1 MKVILLKDVKKIG
14 KKDEI
19 VDVADGYAR
28 NYLIPNGL
36 AVLAS
41 SKGREILK
49 QEKTDRKI
57 EHENKREEAK
67 KVAQKLEKIVLE
79 FDVKAGEGG
88 RVFRSVSIKQIE
100 ENHKKQHKI
109 TVDKRKFKPSA
120 PVNTLGFNKIE
131 VTIYDD
137 VTGTITVKLNQIT

>member
-41 SKGREILK
+41 EKGREILASEK
-49 QEKTDRKI
+49 QERKDA
-57 EHENKREEAK
+57 HEKNRKDAK
-67 KVAQKLEKIVLE
+67 KLAKKLEKIVLD
-79 FDVKAGEGG
+79 FDVKTGKDG
-88 RVFRSVSIKQIE
+88 RVFGSVSTKQIE
-100 ENHKKQHKI
+100 DKLKKEHEI
-109 TVDKRKFKPSA
+109 VVDKRKFKP
-120 PVNTLGFNKIE
+120 NKPISSIGLNKVE

-137 VTGTITVKLNQIT
+137 VKGIITVRLNAKD

>member
-41 SKGREILK
+41 EKGREILASEK
-49 QEKTDRKI
+49 QERK
-57 EHENKREEAK
+57 EAHEKNRKKAK
-67 KVAQKLEKIVLE
+67 KLANKLEKIVLD
-79 FDVKAGEGG
+79 FDVKTGKDG
-88 RVFRSVSIKQIE
+88 RVFGSVSTKQIE
-100 ENHKKQHKI
+100 NKLKKEHEI
-109 TVDKRKFKPSA
+109 VVDKRKFKP
-120 PVNTLGFNKIE
+120 NKPISSIGLNKVE

-137 VTGTITVKLNQIT
+137 VKGIITVRLNAKD

>member
-49 QEKTDRKI
+49 QEETDRKV
-57 EHENKREEAK
+57 EHEKKREEAK
-67 KVAQKLEKIVLE
+67 QLAKKLDKIVLE

-88 RVFRSVSIKQIE
+88 RVFGSVSTKQIE
-100 ENHKKQHKI
+100 ERLKKQHKI
-109 TVDKRKFKPSA
+109 TVDKRKFKPNS

-131 VTIYDD
+131 ATIYDD
-137 VTGTITVKLNQIT
+137 VTGTITVKLNQIN